1 MMNDHES
8 HLMNLKV
15 IIPAGVVVLLLIFGS
30 FLYGCPQYWVY
41 HQRMEGEAELSK
53 AHYSKQVQVQDSEA
67 KLESAKSLAKA
78 EVERAKGVAEANKII
93 GESLKN
99 NESYLR
105 YLWIHSLEVT
115 QDRVIYIPTEA
126 NLPILEAGKRK

>member
-1 MMNDHES
+1 MTPD
-8 HLMNLKV
+8 KGAV
-15 IIPAGVVVLLLIFGS
+15 IIVGLILLLLAGG
-30 FLYGCPQYWVY
+30 LYGCPQYNIY
-41 HQRMEGEAELSK
+41 HQRLEGEAELSK
-53 AHYSKQVQVQDSEA
+53 AHYSKQIQIQDAQA
-67 KLESAKSLAKA
+67 KLESARSLALA

-105 YLWIHSLEVT
+105 YLWIHSLENT
-115 QDRVIYIPTEA
+115 QDKVIYVPTEA